1 MSKLKTNNSNQ
12 LRMKTRTHA
21 ATFRVFSRTL
31 LLFLF
36 GMSVAIYSGA
46 QPKTVTGVVKNAE
59 DGTPIEKASVTIK
72 GTTRGVATDAKGAF
86 TITAVVGQTLQ
97 ISALGFTTIEEKIG
111 DKTVMNFELTST
123 SSELQGV
130 VVTALGIKREEKA
143 LGYAVSKVK
152 GEDLTEAMSNNW
164 TNALTGKV
172 AGLNL
177 LKSGGGPAGSNKIV
191 LRGENSLD
199 GNSQALIVLDGVVIS
214 SSSGAQTG
222 TGSSAYL
229 QSESP
234 VDFGTSLND
243 INPED
248 IESVSVLKGPGATAL
263 YGARGANGAIIITT
277 KSGNASRKGLG
288 ITYNLNASIDMIN
301 RWPDYQYEFGQ
312 GASGQNTWYSYNATE
327 DGPSTRS
334 TSSAWG
340 PAFAGQQY
348 YQYDPATR
356 NKSATRL
363 PWVPYTNN
371 RKDFFVTG
379 KTLTNS
385 VTIDGGNSTTTMRLS
400 LTNQNNTWIIPNTGY
415 KRNTV
420 ALSVNHKLSNKLQL
434 SAKVNY
440 TNKYTDNL
448 PSTGYNNQS
457 IMYFI
462 RGLTPNMNMDW
473 FRDYWVPGQENIAQT
488 RPFSSLLDNPF
499 LISYEMLNKSN
510 RHGVIGNISAT
521 YNFNKDFS
529 LMVRSSLDFAS
540 ESRSQQRPFGTNKF
554 AEGMFRSQNIFTQE
568 LNNDFLL
575 RYNKDFGRK
584 FSTSFSVGGSQMR
597 NRYIRDDLRADQ
609 LNLPGYYTLANSKN
623 PVVALPY
630 RAEFR
635 VNSLYGMAQVAY
647 EKFLFLDLTAREDWS
662 STLATPTSSKNAPFF
677 YSSAN
682 LSVIVSEKMRMPD
695 PISFLK
701 VRGSVAGVGSGG
713 TTPYLTSFAYTPT
726 LFPGGLSNPSAIANP
741 DLKALLT
748 NSVELGLDIRF
759 FKNRLSL
766 DVAVYRN
773 NTRNQIFPVPIDRA
787 SGYGATIANAGLV
800 TNKGIEIQVNGTVY
814 KSKRGNFTWDVFATY
829 AANRNKIVEL
839 VDGVDVYVMSTG
851 PANRGSVEA
860 RPGGRMGDL
869 YGIGYD
875 RAPDG
880 QIIYNSQGLP
890 TRTTEIK
897 YLGNTNPDWKG
908 SLGTELK
915 YKNFRLSMLFDGQ
928 FGGVSYSLTHAVLME
943 EGKLKKTIPGRYNG
957 IVGDG
962 VVYDAGTNK
971 YVKNTTLATNI
982 QAYYDAHFNRDNV
995 EANTFSTDFIKFREA
1010 RFDYTLPKKLL
1021 SKLNLQKASLGIY
1034 GRDLFQLTKWPAFDP
1049 EFGTLND
1056 GTINAGFE
1064 MAQFP
1069 STRTLGISLTI
1080 GF

>member
-371 RKDFFVTG
+371 RKDFFC
-379 KTLTNS
+379 
-385 VTIDGGNSTTTMRLS
+385 
-400 LTNQNNTWIIPNTGY
+400 
-415 KRNTV
+415 
-420 ALSVNHKLSNKLQL
+420 
-434 SAKVNY
+434 
-440 TNKYTDNL
+440 
-448 PSTGYNNQS
+448 
-457 IMYFI
+457 
-462 RGLTPNMNMDW
+462 
-473 FRDYWVPGQENIAQT
+473 
-488 RPFSSLLDNPF
+488 
-499 LISYEMLNKSN
+499 
-510 RHGVIGNISAT
+510 
-521 YNFNKDFS
+521 
-529 LMVRSSLDFAS
+529 
-540 ESRSQQRPFGTNKF
+540 
-554 AEGMFRSQNIFTQE
+554 
-568 LNNDFLL
+568 
-575 RYNKDFGRK
+575 
-584 FSTSFSVGGSQMR
+584 
-597 NRYIRDDLRADQ
+597 
-609 LNLPGYYTLANSKN
+609 
-623 PVVALPY
+623 Y
-630 RAEFR
+630 R
-635 VNSLYGMAQVAY
+635 
-647 EKFLFLDLTAREDWS
+647 
-662 STLATPTSSKNAPFF
+662 
-677 YSSAN
+677 
-682 LSVIVSEKMRMPD
+682 
-695 PISFLK
+695 
-701 VRGSVAGVGSGG
+701 
-713 TTPYLTSFAYTPT
+713 
-726 LFPGGLSNPSAIANP
+726 
-741 DLKALLT
+741 
-748 NSVELGLDIRF
+748 
-759 FKNRLSL
+759 
-766 DVAVYRN
+766 
-773 NTRNQIFPVPIDRA
+773 
-787 SGYGATIANAGLV
+787 
-800 TNKGIEIQVNGTVY
+800 
-814 KSKRGNFTWDVFATY
+814 
-829 AANRNKIVEL
+829 
-839 VDGVDVYVMSTG
+839 
-851 PANRGSVEA
+851 
-860 RPGGRMGDL
+860 
-869 YGIGYD
+869 
-875 RAPDG
+875 
-880 QIIYNSQGLP
+880 
-890 TRTTEIK
+890 
-897 YLGNTNPDWKG
+897 
-908 SLGTELK
+908 
-915 YKNFRLSMLFDGQ
+915 
-928 FGGVSYSLTHAVLME
+928 
-943 EGKLKKTIPGRYNG
+943 
-957 IVGDG
+957 
-962 VVYDAGTNK
+962 
-971 YVKNTTLATNI
+971 
-982 QAYYDAHFNRDNV
+982 
-995 EANTFSTDFIKFREA
+995 
-1010 RFDYTLPKKLL
+1010 
-1021 SKLNLQKASLGIY
+1021 
-1034 GRDLFQLTKWPAFDP
+1034 
-1049 EFGTLND
+1049 
-1056 GTINAGFE
+1056 
-1064 MAQFP
+1064 
-1069 STRTLGISLTI
+1069 
-1080 GF
+1080 